1 MTTIDLGQVRAAIFG
16 VVGDS
21 VAEGGSVATSEGV
34 PAAGD
39 SAGEGDAFIA
49 GLDRPAADLYRRL
62 QLRGVPTAVVGLG
75 VGGATGPVDSAADV
89 APGAPPLEAAL
100 VDAARRLGADPAT
113 AAVVAGTQAAAEAA
127 RRAGFATVSA
137 GPADVDLQ
145 PVARALS
152 TVPDGL
158 AAWGTV
164 AALLRGRPLAVFLDF
179 DGTLSP
185 IVDRPDDA
193 RMTPSGGP
201 ALERLAA
208 LCPVAIVSGRDLGD
222 VRRRAGVPSL
232 WYAGSHGFEYVSP
245 DGEAHEHEQAGQAV
259 AALAEAEQQLSARLR
274 DLPGAIVENK
284 RFALAAHYR
293 MVAEERANEV
303 IDAVAEVGAQYP
315 MLRMTGGRKVAEL
328 RPNIDWD
335 KGKALH
341 WLLEQIAPG
350 GGDVLPL
357 YAGDDLTDEDALT
370 AIGERGFGVVVRNY
384 ELGDRPTA
392 AHVGADDPEEFCAFL
407 ERVADL
413 LEEG

>member
-1 MTTIDLGQVRAAIFG
+1 MTTIDLGRIRAVLFG
-16 VVGDS
+16 AAGGS
-21 VAEGGSVATSEGV
+21 VAEGGSVAARSAV
-34 PAAGD
+34 PAA
-39 SAGEGDAFIA
+39 AGEGGDFVA
-49 GLDRPAADLYRRL
+49 GLARPAADLYRRL
-62 QLRGVPTAVVGLG
+62 QLRGVPVAG
-75 VGGATGPVDSAADV
+75 VRMDGDGGVD
-89 APGAPPLEAAL
+89 PGGL
-100 VDAARRLGADPAT
+100 VDAARRLDADPAT

-127 RRAGFATVSA
+127 RRAGFATVAA
-137 GPADVDLQ
+137 GAADVDLQ
-145 PVARALS
+145 PVPRALS

-158 AAWGTV
+158 ASWGTV
-164 AALLRGRPLAVFLDF
+164 AALLRGRRLAVFLDF

-259 AALAEAEQQLSARLR
+259 VALAGAERQLSARLR

-293 MVAEERANEV
+293 MVAEERATEV
-303 IDAVAEVGAQYP
+303 IDAVADVGAQYP
-315 MLRMTGGRKVAEL
+315 VLRMTGGRKVAEL

-341 WLLEQIAPG
+341 WLLAQIAPD

-392 AHVGADDPEEFCAFL
+392 AHVGADDPEQFCVFL

-413 LEEG
+413 LEQG